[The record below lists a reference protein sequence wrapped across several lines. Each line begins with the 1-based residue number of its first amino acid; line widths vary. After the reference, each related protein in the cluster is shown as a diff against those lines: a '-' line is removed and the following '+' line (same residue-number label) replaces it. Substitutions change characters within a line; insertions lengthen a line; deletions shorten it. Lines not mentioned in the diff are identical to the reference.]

1 MFKDAIAEDWSKEK
15 TLEFAKNYDLIV
27 METSVPSVKND
38 FEFAR
43 QLTSQGKIVIMVGNR
58 LEYYFEKYIERE
70 FIIYGEWEIPTTN
83 FINQL
88 HKNGGP
94 QNLDLESIKGLI
106 YRTDFYGGTPNM
118 EYEGKKIRKNEKE
131 KYIENLDEIPWVS
144 KVYKK
149 YLPIEKYF
157 YASLQHPM
165 MTILTAR
172 GCPYNCSLC
181 QIPFKNSYRMRS
193 VDDVLNELEWIEK
206 NAPEVKEI
214 MIEDDTFDVLPSRTK
229 EFCEKKIERGIKLKF
244 SANLRVNT
252 TYENMI
258 LMKKAGLRLA
268 CVGFESPSQNILN
281 NIHKGTT
288 KDLQI
293 NFMKNAKKAKLL
305 VNGCFILGLPGDTKE
320 TMEKTIEFAKQLAP
334 DTAQF
339 YPLMVYPGTEDYE
352 RAKRENKLVTEN
364 YEEWIT
370 KEGYHTTT
378 IKTKDLTRE
387 ELLEMCDKAR
397 ASFYFRPSYIAYKLW
412 QSIKNPAEMKRNVKA
427 ASTLVSYFIYKIFH
441 KPYKEKGEN
450 GNTARKRE

>member
-1 MFKDAIAEDWSKEK
+1 
-15 TLEFAKNYDLIV
+15 
-27 METSVPSVKND
+27 
-38 FEFAR
+38 
-43 QLTSQGKIVIMVGNR
+43 
-58 LEYYFEKYIERE
+58 
-70 FIIYGEWEIPTTN
+70 
-83 FINQL
+83 
-88 HKNGGP
+88 
-94 QNLDLESIKGLI
+94 
-106 YRTDFYGGTPNM
+106 
-118 EYEGKKIRKNEKE
+118 
-131 KYIENLDEIPWVS
+131 
-144 KVYKK
+144 
-149 YLPIEKYF
+149 
-157 YASLQHPM
+157 
-165 MTILTAR
+165 
-172 GCPYNCSLC
+172 
-181 QIPFKNSYRMRS
+181 
-193 VDDVLNELEWIEK
+193 
-206 NAPEVKEI
+206 
-214 MIEDDTFDVLPSRTK
+214 
-229 EFCEKKIERGIKLKF
+229 LKF